1 MCIKLKVS
9 LKMQIVFICDKIIV
23 SCLFLFLFKHN
34 AEVAVREMLKEIA
47 ANTKVSRKIF
57 FLWNYLRYFPLFMNI
72 QHVMVASIKTVSFWT
87 QLWQVFCLNSGEKSF
102 VSSYM

>member
-47 ANTKVSRKIF
+47 AKTKVR
-57 FLWNYLRYFPLFMNI
+57 RYFFMELF
-72 QHVMVASIKTVSFWT
+72 ALFPSFYEYT
-87 QLWQVFCLNSGEKSF
+87 TCHGSLD
-102 VSSYM
+102 